1 MSQKAYALD
10 VTLTKIKILREDYN
24 FEEDDL
30 GSFNIKILFFIFI
43 FFYFIH
49 SSYFYPPF
57 KFFLNLNFIFF
68 NSPIH
73 YFFSYCTAW

>member
-57 KFFLNLNFIFF
+57 KFF
-68 NSPIH
+68 
-73 YFFSYCTAW
+73 